1 VCISVLDEERRT
13 PQSMEQ
19 SLLVHEATLDCAVRR
34 RCVPCLYKLFP
45 QGREGLPPNQRP
57 EQCPRSCTSGAG
69 GEYRGL
75 YSHGVRV
82 LTVGDGDFSFSLS
95 LARGNKTNYKEEK
108 KGFSL
113 VATSHES
120 KESVLETYKWSA
132 AILEELRTL
141 GATVLHSIDATCL
154 SKESALD
161 GQLFDFVLWNFPC
174 ICASYSR
181 AADGQTQELEANKE
195 LLRKFFCTV
204 QGVLSPGG
212 QVHVTH
218 KSIEP
223 FSWWGIEQL
232 GKEAG
237 LEFCG
242 SVVFDRCLYP
252 GYVNRK
258 VKDSKSF
265 PLHDARVFVF
275 NLSGTDGG
283 GSNLLQKELIPLSD
297 EGVAAKLAKTIASFQ
312 HAEGKPLISQGQKRK
327 R

>member
-1 VCISVLDEERRT
+1 MGEEF
-13 PQSMEQ
+13 
-19 SLLVHEATLDCAVRR
+19 VHEKTLDCAVRR

-57 EQCPRSCTSGAG
+57 EQCPRSCTSGDC

-75 YSHGVRV
+75 YSEGVRV

-95 LARGNKTNYKEEK
+95 LARGNKANS

-120 KESVLETYKWSA
+120 EESVLGTYKWSST
-132 AILEELRTL
+132 ILEELRTL
-141 GATVLHSIDATCL
+141 GATVMHSIDATCL
-154 SKESALD
+154 SKESLD
-161 GQLFDFVLWNFPC
+161 GGRPFDFVLWNFPC

-195 LLRKFFCTV
+195 LLHKFFRAV

-242 SVVFDRCLYP
+242 SIVFDRCLYP

-265 PLHDARVFVF
+265 PLHDARCFVF
-275 NLSGTDGG
+275 SLSPAEATGG
-283 GSNLLQKELIPLSD
+283 ENNLLKQRKELVPLAD
-297 EGVAAKLAKTIASFQ
+297 KGVTAKLDKTIASFQ
-312 HAEGKPLISQGQKRK
+312 HLVSSQSQGQKRK